1 MWLNRPAAATRP
13 LGSLRAVEA
22 GGTSID
28 RHLADAP
35 ADLARILGVHQYN
48 CMVPTLA
55 DGLVACQQILDRIAR
70 RRDVGVVLVTG
81 PAGFGKTTLA
91 VQVAVVDGRP
101 VAWVTVDEHSAT
113 PLALLRSI
121 AVAVHALQPLPTAV
135 VDALLGGE
143 QTWYTSALPSL
154 AAALRDR
161 DGFVLVI
168 DDAHHLTR
176 RDALDCLDHLIDAWP
191 LGSLLIL
198 ASRSRLRLRVGRLLL
213 AGRAARVEADDL
225 VLSVGEA
232 TAIGHALGLN
242 VPPEAIERLVERTE
256 GWAAGLR
263 LAMSMLAHPR
273 TGYSGAAGIDD
284 VDLAVREYLGEEFLD
299 RLPVDLMRFLT
310 RTAILDTLSGP
321 VCDAVL
327 GVEDSAAPPGER
339 GTARRPLHRH
349 HG

>member
-1 MWLNRPAAATRP
+1 M
-13 LGSLRAVEA
+13 EA

-28 RHLADAP
+28 RHAADAT
-35 ADLARILGVHQYN
+35 AELARILSVYQHN

-55 DGLVACQQILDRIAR
+55 DGLVARQQILDRIAG

-91 VQVAVVDGRP
+91 VQAAVADGRP

-113 PLALLRSI
+113 PLSLLRSI
-121 AVAVHALQPLPTAV
+121 AVAVHALQPLPRAV

-154 AAALRDR
+154 ASALRDR

-232 TAIGHALGLN
+232 TAIGHALGLDL
-242 VPPEAIERLVERTE
+242 PPEADR
-256 GWAAGLR
+256 AAG
-263 LAMSMLAHPR
+263 
-273 TGYSGAAGIDD
+273 GANRGLGGRPPPGDEPAG
-284 VDLAVREYLGEEFLD
+284 
-299 RLPVDLMRFLT
+299 
-310 RTAILDTLSGP
+310 
-321 VCDAVL
+321 
-327 GVEDSAAPPGER
+327 APPHRIFRRSR
-339 GTARRPLHRH
+339 GSTTSIWP
-349 HG
+349 